1 MSINECK
8 YRANTNVYKYRAKQ
22 LINKKFIVGNHYKLI
37 YKSVCGSIPIIK
49 EFVCKKFI
57 YKNNNKI
64 LNIVIM
70 KQISGNKDIIFTAD
84 KYICKQF
91 HIKYEPGL
99 QIFSME
105 LPWVKA

>member
-1 MSINECK
+1 MAIHE
-8 YRANTNVYKYRAKQ
+8 YEHRANTNVYRYRAKQ

-37 YKSVCGSIPIIK
+37 YKSICGSRPIIK

-57 YKNNNKI
+57 YSNNNKI

-70 KQISGNKDIIFTAD
+70 KQISGNRNVIFTAD
-84 KYICKQF
+84 KYICKRF
-91 HIKYEPGL
+91 HIKYEPEL

-105 LPWVKA
+105 LPWIKI